1 MHSAACTQQQ
11 LGMHRLDHLQAW
23 QLILLLIARHGCK
36 YVARCASRFLVCGVQ
51 VGAAAAKFQ
60 HGVVAWPQ
68 CAALVLGAICII
80 AWLNLR

>member
-1 MHSAACTQQQ
+1 MVSSSVQQQ
-11 LGMHRLDHLQAW
+11 PR
-23 QLILLLIARHGCK
+23 QLTIANHS
-36 YVARCASRFLVCGVQ
+36 VSASCWVQ